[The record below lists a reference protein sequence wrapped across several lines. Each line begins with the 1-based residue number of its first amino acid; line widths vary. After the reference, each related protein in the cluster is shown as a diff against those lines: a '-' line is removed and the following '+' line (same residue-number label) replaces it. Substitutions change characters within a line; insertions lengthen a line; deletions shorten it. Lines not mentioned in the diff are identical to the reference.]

1 MSGPF
6 KMKNQGLASSA
17 KYKTPIQYSS
27 PAKSAIDP
35 THDENGKR
43 IMSVSNEQNQIDLA
57 NLANAAN
64 RDKQGGSGDATVEQ
78 QEITEK
84 SRKRQAVIDA
94 QNMSRAELKKNAKG
108 SKFKKFFTPT
118 SELKSEVTAENY
130 RNTKGKRGQV
140 LQEGDVNDKDTYS
153 GVKEEETKN

>member
-6 KMKNQGLASSA
+6 KMKNSGLAYSA
-17 KYKTPIQYSS
+17 KHKTPIQYSS

-35 THDENGKR
+35 THDENGRR
-43 IMSVSNEQNQIDLA
+43 IMSVSDEQTQIDLA

-64 RDKQGGSGDATVEQ
+64 SDKQGGSGDGTVEQ

-84 SRKRQAVIDA
+84 SRKRQAVIEA
-94 QNMSRAELKKNAKG
+94 QNMTRSELKENAKG
-108 SKFKKFFTPT
+108 SKWKKFWTPT
-118 SELKSEVTAENY
+118 SKLKSEVTAQNY
-130 RNTKGKRGQV
+130 RNAKGKRGQV
-140 LQEGDVNDKDTYS
+140 LQKGDVSDIDTYS